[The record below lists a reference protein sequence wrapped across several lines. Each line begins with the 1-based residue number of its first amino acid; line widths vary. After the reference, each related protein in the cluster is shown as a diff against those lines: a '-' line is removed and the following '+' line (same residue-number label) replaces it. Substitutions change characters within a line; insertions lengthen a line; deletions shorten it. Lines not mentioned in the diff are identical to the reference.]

1 MLLFTFGL
9 VFWLLA
15 AFVTRVSCRVLRVAR
30 PWMHILT
37 AITVVSLVLA
47 GSAMQFIPHVNPST
61 ADTHPEGATYVTS
74 SLFLCGLFTLFG
86 SFPVVDYL
94 AHETDPK

>member
-1 MLLFTFGL
+1 
-9 VFWLLA
+9 
-15 AFVTRVSCRVLRVAR
+15 
-30 PWMHILT
+30 
-37 AITVVSLVLA
+37 
-47 GSAMQFIPHVNPST
+47 MQFIPHVNPST